1 MSRMCALCNVL
12 MSSHWA
18 EQGDSRRARVLR
30 TRLLRRVLA
39 HFGLQL
45 DEWAG
50 SVYVLSDRKGN
61 STVVQDIGTLWVSAQ
76 ALAGRPLDPLD
87 PALLESLA
95 AVG

>member
-1 MSRMCALCNVL
+1 MCALCNVL
-12 MSSHWA
+12 LSNHWA

-30 TRLLRRVLA
+30 TGFLRRVLA
-39 HFGLQL
+39 PFGLSL

-61 STVVQDIGTLWVSAQ
+61 SSVVQDIGSLWVSAQ

-87 PALLESLA
+87 PTLLEALA
-95 AVG
+95 PVG

>member
-1 MSRMCALCNVL
+1 MCALCNVL

-18 EQGDSRRARVLR
+18 EQGESRRARILR
-30 TRLLRRVLA
+30 TRFLRRLLG

-61 STVVQDIGTLWVSAQ
+61 TSVVQDIGTLWITAE

-95 AVG
+95 PVA

>member
-1 MSRMCALCNVL
+1 MCGLCNVL

-18 EQGDSRRARVLR
+18 EQGESRRARVLR
-30 TRLLRRVLA
+30 TRFLQRVLA
-39 HFGLQL
+39 HFGLEL

-61 STVVQDIGTLWVSAQ
+61 TSVVQDIGTLWISAQ
-76 ALAGRPLDPLD
+76 ALARRPLDPLD

-95 AVG
+95 AGG